1 MKCSVCRN
9 AMIVKKGEIDLRIQG
24 KLYLVRNVSYE
35 ECPFCGEKVLS
46 PEMSEILYKKIQNK
60 EFVEQDIRIPILDG
74 AYA

>member
-1 MKCSVCRN
+1 
-9 AMIVKKGEIDLRIQG
+9 MIVKKGEIDLRIQG

-35 ECPFCGEKVLS
+35 ECPFCGEKVIS
-46 PEMSEILYKKIQNK
+46 PEVSEILYKKIQNK

>member
-1 MKCSVCRN
+1 
-9 AMIVKKGEIDLRIQG
+9 MIVKKGEIDLRIQG

-60 EFVEQDIRIPILDG
+60 EFVEQDIRIPILDV